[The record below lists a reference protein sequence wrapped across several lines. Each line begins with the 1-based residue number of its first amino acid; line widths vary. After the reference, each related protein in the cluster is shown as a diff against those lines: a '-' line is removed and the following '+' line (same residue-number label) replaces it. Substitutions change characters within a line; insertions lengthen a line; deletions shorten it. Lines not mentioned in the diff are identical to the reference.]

1 MEPKIRVFEQA
12 ASVLPLE
19 LRQEALDL
27 PAVSKLRVEELRLR
41 TGWPVSA
48 VFPEGE
54 LSLSGPKV
62 RPEHLEQLLELASRA
77 SVHAV
82 LEQLNQGFVTIQGGH
97 RVGLCGTV
105 AQEGGQTRA
114 LRNLS
119 SASVR
124 IARQFPGIAAE
135 VAGQLFE
142 DKRLQNTLLL
152 APPGAGKTSLLRDL
166 IRVISEGEGV
176 PPLRV
181 GVVDQRGELGAAWQG
196 VPQLDLGRRTDLLDG
211 CPKALGLMML
221 LRAMNPQVLAV
232 DEVTAPEDVEALL
245 STGGCGVALLAT
257 LHGRNREDLKRRALY
272 RDLVG
277 AGLFR
282 RLITIEG
289 QGDQRKYRVEVL
301 E

>member
-1 MEPKIRVFEQA
+1 MEPRIRAFEQA
-12 ASVLPLE
+12 ASVLPPE
-19 LRQEALDL
+19 LRREALAL
-27 PAVSKLRVEELRLR
+27 PAVSKMRAEELRLR

-54 LSLSGPKV
+54 RPLNGPAV
-62 RPEHLEQLLELASRA
+62 EPEHLEQLLELASRA

-97 RVGLCGTV
+97 RVGLCGT
-105 AQEGGQTRA
+105 AARENGQTRV

-119 SASVR
+119 SAAVR
-124 IARQFPGIAAE
+124 VARQFPGIARD
-135 VAGQLFE
+135 VAGRLFE
-142 DKRLQNTLLL
+142 DGRLQSTLIL

-166 IRVISEGEGV
+166 IRVLSEGEGV

-211 CPKALGLMML
+211 CPKAQGLLML
-221 LRAMNPQVLAV
+221 LRAMNPQVLAA

-245 STGGCGVALLAT
+245 CAGGCGAALLAT
-257 LHGRNREDLKRRALY
+257 VHGGSREDLTRRPLYRALT
-272 RDLVG
+272 G

-282 RLITIEG
+282 RLVTIEG
-289 QGDQRKYRVEVL
+289 KGSKRQYRVEVL